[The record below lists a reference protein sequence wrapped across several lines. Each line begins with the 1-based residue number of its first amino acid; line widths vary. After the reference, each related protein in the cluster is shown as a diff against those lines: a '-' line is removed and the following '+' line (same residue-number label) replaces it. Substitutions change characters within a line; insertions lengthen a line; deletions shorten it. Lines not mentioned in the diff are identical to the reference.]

1 MKQRQPVL
9 SSVVFLI
16 FAVLLLPLPTLIWMS
31 LFDQAYLVVPPQEGY
46 TFDWYLDLPS
56 QTVLFGGFL
65 TSLGIAAM
73 TAVIATIL
81 GVLAAFGLRG
91 SKAQSSTF
99 VSGLLSLPLTVPAI
113 VSSMALYVFLFSVG
127 DAIGLRLTGNF
138 WSLLSAHVLI
148 TLPWTFR
155 LTFAGV
161 AGINRDLERAS
172 EDLGASRLQTF
183 RNVSLPLITT
193 SAVSA
198 AILAFIFS
206 FGNLEMSLFLTAP
219 GQTTLP
225 VAMMQHAAVQL
236 DPTIAAMAVLQI
248 TIVGA
253 LLLIGSRL
261 FGFGKSLVGGI
272 KQ

>member
-9 SSVVFLI
+9 SVIVFAI
-16 FAVLLLPLPTLIWMS
+16 FVVLLLPLPTLIWMS
-31 LFDQAYLVVPPQEGY
+31 LFKQSYLVVPPQGGY
-46 TFDWYLDLPS
+46 TFDWYLDLPN
-56 QTVLFGGFL
+56 QTQLFSGFT
-65 TSLGIAAM
+65 TSLGLAAL
-73 TAVIATIL
+73 TALVSTAIGI
-81 GVLAAFGLRG
+81 LAAFGIRG

-99 VSGLLSLPLTVPAI
+99 VSSVLSLPLTVPAI
-113 VSSMALYVFLFSVG
+113 VSSMALYVFLFGVG

-138 WSLLSAHVLI
+138 WSLLAAHVLI
-148 TLPWTFR
+148 TLPWAFR
-155 LTFAGV
+155 LTYAGV
-161 AGINRDLERAS
+161 SGINRDLERAS
-172 EDLGASRLQTF
+172 QDLGASRLQTF
-183 RNVSLPLITT
+183 FKVSLPLVAT

-225 VAMMQHAAVQL
+225 VAMMQHAAVKL
-236 DPTIAAMAVLQI
+236 DPTVAAMAVLQI
-248 TIVGA
+248 AIVGV